1 MFTLGKKRGPE
12 RLVQSGVDQGGDSSS
27 FHFMVGIDVLTALLD
42 VVLGVEFVGGRMDDI
57 SAATYLLGAV
67 LFQVGLHQDAIPM
80 TIEYHACWET
90 DQGKGASPSH
100 PQEQTKR
107 HDGWVQHY
115 AAWVEGPQRE
125 SYCYSH
131 EKGAILA
138 AKPWGLACSRSTE
151 LLMVTHREHTQDEI
165 ACEDGA
171 PWGPGALG
179 NKVIIAA

>member
-1 MFTLGKKRGPE
+1 MAHRMPQWLVDGLLFLAEGRRIMLTLGKKRGPE

-90 DQGKGASPSH
+90 EQGKGASPSH
-100 PQEQTKR
+100 PLEQTKR

-115 AAWVEGPQRE
+115 AAWVKGPQRE
-125 SYCYSH
+125 SY
-131 EKGAILA
+131 
-138 AKPWGLACSRSTE
+138 
-151 LLMVTHREHTQDEI
+151 
-165 ACEDGA
+165 
-171 PWGPGALG
+171 
-179 NKVIIAA
+179 